1 MEIRLRTTVMEIA
14 QLILEY
20 IKALIWPIFALICV
34 IMFRRSIIG
43 LIPRLKNAE
52 LPGGVKF
59 DFQEAIEQA
68 QQLKQEIL
76 SAHKPPDTQP
86 KVGKL
91 IQLTEA
97 NARMIALGLQPSPSG
112 LDLGYYR
119 ALIEQDPNIGLAGLR
134 IELEVLGRNL
144 AKGFNIPLSSRDGS
158 AMNIFR
164 KLLDNGAITNLQ
176 FQLLKKVIELCNAA
190 IHGVRVTKEQA
201 DSILDTMKFL
211 ADDYI
216 AWLSW
221 GFPRK

>member
-1 MEIRLRTTVMEIA
+1 MEIA
-14 QLILEY
+14 ELILEY
-20 IKALIWPIFALICV
+20 IKVLIWPVFAFACV
-34 IMFRRSIIG
+34 ILFRRSIVG

-68 QQLKQEIL
+68 QQLKKEIL
-76 SAHKPPDTQP
+76 AAPRSPDTQP
-86 KVGKL
+86 KVGKP

-97 NARMIALGLQPSPSG
+97 NARMAALGLQPSPSG

-134 IELEVLGRNL
+134 MELEILGRNL
-144 AKGFNIPLSSRDGS
+144 AKGFNIALSPRDVG

-176 FQLLKKVIELCNAA
+176 FQLLKKIIELCNAA
-190 IHGVRVTKEQA
+190 IHGERVTKEQA

-221 GFPRK
+221 GFPKK

>member
-1 MEIRLRTTVMEIA
+1 MEIA

-20 IKALIWPIFALICV
+20 IKVLIWPIFAIVCV
-34 IMFRRSIIG
+34 VMFRRSIFA

-68 QQLKQEIL
+68 QQLKKEIL
-76 SAHKPPDTQP
+76 SAPKSTDAQP
-86 KVGKL
+86 KEGKP

-97 NARMIALGLQPSPSG
+97 NARMISLGLQPSPSG

-134 IELEVLGRNL
+134 MELEVLGRNL
-144 AKGFNIPLSSRDGS
+144 AKGFDIPLSSRDGS
-158 AMNIFR
+158 AMSIFR

-176 FQLLKKVIELCNAA
+176 FQLLKKIIELCNAA
-190 IHGVRVTKEQA
+190 IHGGRVTKDQA

-216 AWLSW
+216 RWLSW
-221 GFPRK
+221 GFPKK

>member
-1 MEIRLRTTVMEIA
+1 MEIA

-20 IKALIWPIFALICV
+20 IKALIWPVFAFACLV
-34 IMFRRSIIG
+34 LFRGSIVG
-43 LIPRLKNAE
+43 LFPRLKNAE

-59 DFQEAIEQA
+59 DFQEGVEQA
-68 QQLKQEIL
+68 QQLKKEIL
-76 SAHKPPDTQP
+76 ATPKPPDTHP
-86 KVGKL
+86 KVGKP
-91 IQLTEA
+91 IPQTEV

-134 IELEVLGRNL
+134 MELEILGRNL
-144 AKGFNIPLSSRDGS
+144 AKGFNIPLSARESS
-158 AMNIFR
+158 AMGIFR
-164 KLLDNGAITNLQ
+164 KLLDSGAITGLQ

-190 IHGVRVTKEQA
+190 IHGVKVTKEQA
-201 DSILDTMKFL
+201 ESILDTMKFL

-221 GFPRK
+221 GFPGT

>member
-1 MEIRLRTTVMEIA
+1 MEIA

-20 IKALIWPIFALICV
+20 IKALIWPVFAFTCV
-34 IMFRRSIIG
+34 ILFRRSIIG

-52 LPGGVKF
+52 LPGGVRF

-68 QQLKQEIL
+68 QQLKEKIL
-76 SAHKPPDTQP
+76 LAPKSPDSHP
-86 KVGKL
+86 KVGKS

-97 NARMIALGLQPSPSG
+97 NARMITLGLQPSPSG
-112 LDLGYYR
+112 LDLSYYR

-134 IELEVLGRNL
+134 MELEVLGRNL
-144 AKGFNIPLSSRDGS
+144 AKGFNIPLSPGDKS
-158 AMNIFR
+158 AMNIFTR
-164 KLLDNGAITNLQ
+164 LLDNGAITGLQ

-190 IHGVRVTKEQA
+190 IHGQQVTKEQA
-201 DSILDTMKFL
+201 NLILDTMKFL

-221 GFPRK
+221 GFPKK

>member
-1 MEIRLRTTVMEIA
+1 MEIA

-20 IKALIWPIFALICV
+20 IKALIWPVFAFACLV
-34 IMFRRSIIG
+34 LFRGSIRG
-43 LIPRLKNAE
+43 LVPRLKNAE

-76 SAHKPPDTQP
+76 TAPKSPDTHP
-86 KVGKL
+86 KVGKP
-91 IQLTEA
+91 IQQTEA
-97 NARMIALGLQPSPSG
+97 NARMISLGLQPSPSG

-134 IELEVLGRNL
+134 MELEILGRNL
-144 AKGFNIPLSSRDGS
+144 ARGFNIPLSPRDGS
-158 AMNIFR
+158 AMRIFR
-164 KLLDNGAITNLQ
+164 KLLDSGAISGLQ

-190 IHGVRVTKEQA
+190 IHGQRVTKEQA
-201 DSILDTMKFL
+201 ESILDTMKFL

-221 GFPRK
+221 WFPKK